1 MSIHRQISVRICE
14 EVQVIRG
21 NAPCVI
27 VVRILSIIRQVRK
40 VRSRSRCP
48 TIPIVQKYL
57 PLKNAQLVARL
68 GHRFED
74 ANVLSGNLQANGSA
88 EN

>member
-21 NAPCVI
+21 NAPCAI
-27 VVRILSIIRQVRK
+27 VVRILNIIRQVRK
-40 VRSRSRCP
+40 VRSGNRCP

-57 PLKNAQLVARL
+57 PLKNAQLVVRL

-74 ANVLSGNLQANGSA
+74 ANVLTGNLQANGSA